1 MLGINHAREW
11 QLESSNAAAGLLES
25 SIGYRENFCARR
37 SKLLVLI
44 RQLAEV
50 PAAERSNEA
59 PEEHEDDRSIPA
71 IVA

>member
-25 SIGYRENFCARR
+25 SIGYRQNFGARR

>member
-1 MLGINHAREW
+1 MFLV
-11 QLESSNAAAGLLES
+11 

-50 PAAERSNEA
+50 PAAESSIEA
-59 PEEHEDDRSIPA
+59 SEEDEDDASIPA
-71 IVA
+71 IVT